1 MSFKH
6 GSMPWG
12 QKKKPARRGELL
24 VICGARGV
32 MALRARR
39 ERKWDA
45 LSVPVRFSTCCRGRD
60 RDATRPAVRGRR
72 RDALGWD
79 AAFDRARGP
88 SSSSVPFSWAGR
100 RPITGHQC
108 ASAGWA
114 DAELLL
120 GQDRRTP
127 VRVCSASLV
136 PDRRTENGAVLIKY

>member
-1 MSFKH
+1 
-6 GSMPWG
+6 
-12 QKKKPARRGELL
+12 
-24 VICGARGV
+24 

-127 VRVCSASLV
+127 AIIRLTVR
-136 PDRRTENGAVLIKY
+136 RRRRQYVEAGKGSGGGEGGVRLRARR